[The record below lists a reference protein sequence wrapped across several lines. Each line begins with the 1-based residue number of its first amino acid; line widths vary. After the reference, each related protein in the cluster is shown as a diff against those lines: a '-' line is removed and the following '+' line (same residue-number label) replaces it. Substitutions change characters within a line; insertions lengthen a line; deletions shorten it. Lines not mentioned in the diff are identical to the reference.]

1 MSSIAVVGSGGVGGL
16 YGAMLA
22 AAGHEVHFLV
32 RSAAAE
38 IRRRG
43 WILESVW
50 GDLRI
55 DDPLVHEDVT
65 SIPPCDY
72 LIVALK
78 STENAALAGLLPPL
92 SHDATIAVVLQNGL
106 HVEEATEAAIG
117 PGRTVGGC
125 CFLCSN
131 KISPG
136 HIRHLDYG
144 RIELGGYRGEGS
156 ELTTPPDAVDAVA
169 ELLSAAKI
177 PVEVSRDLYTT
188 RWRKLMWNI
197 PFNGLS
203 VALDA
208 STSEIMADGDSR
220 RLSEDIMRE
229 VESAATACG
238 AAIDAGHV
246 SRMMEHTEKMVPYDS
261 SMRLDYL
268 AGRPMELEYIY
279 ARPMRDA
286 ARAGVRPLKIE
297 MLHQQLQF
305 FNRRANGRPLGD
317 GELKRRDAKE
327 QRRKED

>member
-32 RSAAAE
+32 RSAAEE

-43 WILESVW
+43 WIVESVW

-55 DDPLVHEDVT
+55 DNPLVHEDV
-65 SIPPCDY
+65 SSMPPCDY

-78 STENAALAGLLPPL
+78 STENAQLARLLPPL
-92 SHDATIAVVLQNGL
+92 THASTTAIVLQNGL

-117 PGRTVGGC
+117 PGRTIGGC

-131 KISPG
+131 KIAPG

-144 RIELGGYRGEGS
+144 RIELGGYAGQRADAKTS
-156 ELTTPPDAVDAVA
+156 EAKVDAVA
-169 ELLSAAKI
+169 EMLAAAKVPI
-177 PVEVSRDLYTT
+177 DVSRDLYTT

-208 STSEIMADGDSR
+208 STTEIMADSQAR
-220 RLSEDIMRE
+220 QLAEDIMRE
-229 VESAATACG
+229 VEEAAGACG
-238 AAIDAGHV
+238 AAIDADHV
-246 SRMMEHTEKMVPYDS
+246 ARMMEHTEKMVPYDS

-268 AGRPMELEYIY
+268 AGRPMELDYIY
-279 ARPMRDA
+279 ARPLRDA
-286 ARAGVRPLKIE
+286 AHAGVRPRKIE
-297 MLHQQLQF
+297 MLHQQLRF
-305 FNRRANGRPLGD
+305 FG
-317 GELKRRDAKE
+317 KRSGE
-327 QRRKED
+327 QRAASDEKGK